1 MSVIV
6 TLLLSVPEAP
16 ETLTLNVPTAALPFA
31 ERVTMLVLVAG
42 LVPKVAVTP
51 LGKPEAVKFTLPLN
65 PFTGLIV
72 MVLKPDAPWRK
83 VTVEGAADSV
93 KLGCGAADGQLFTR
107 LTAFTVP
114 MPVAKS
120 QPTFVPYAGANEL
133 FEVESTPT
141 VPSAR

>member
-51 LGKPEAVKFTLPLN
+51 LGKPEAVKAN
-65 PFTGLIV
+65 CS
-72 MVLKPDAPWRK
+72 PD
-83 VTVEGAADSV
+83 
-93 KLGCGAADGQLFTR
+93 
-107 LTAFTVP
+107 
-114 MPVAKS
+114 
-120 QPTFVPYAGANEL
+120 
-133 FEVESTPT
+133 
-141 VPSAR
+141 